1 MRRSYVENFM
11 AIESSVRELSCKPTT
26 GKTLTML
33 SLRKDV
39 NGSVRFIVLRHGHI
53 QYLKT
58 KITYRFSYL
67 YILI

>member
-39 NGSVRFIVLRHGHI
+39 NGSVRFIDNKNI
-53 QYLKT
+53 
-58 KITYRFSYL
+58 
-67 YILI
+67 